1 MRRPD
6 FETRVRSAT
15 CDPVPQGVMKTVLDN
30 PDIAAAPAA
39 STLALLLLA
48 AAPSSAQ
55 EQTAAAPVLMPD
67 VSVTATRVERP
78 SFELPVSIDSV
89 GRQTIGEDR
98 PQVNLSETLN
108 AVPGIVVQNRQ
119 NYAQDL
125 QISSRGFGARSTF
138 GVRGLRL
145 ISDGIPATMPDGQ
158 GQAASFNLDT
168 AERIE
173 VLRGPFASMY
183 GNAAGGVIQIFTAD
197 GPKDPT
203 FTGKYSLGSYDTNK
217 WALGYGGTHGPLNLN
232 AITSVFRTDGYR
244 DHSAARRD
252 HTHAKLKFDGGT
264 AGTFTLVADALDQPE
279 TQDPL
284 GLTRAQVAANRRQAD
299 PVATQFDTRKSITQ
313 SQVGLLHD
321 IKLGNRD
328 SLQARAYVGDRQVTQ
343 YLAIPLATQAAA
355 THSGGVVD
363 LDRQFGGGGL
373 RWSHTAEIGG
383 TVLGMHVGVD
393 YERRLENRRGFLNNL
408 GSAGALKRNEDNT
421 VSSTDGYVQLEWHPF
436 ERMLVLAGVRHSRV
450 KFESEDFFTAG
461 LTNGNDSGSI
471 RYVRTTPVAGVSYEV
486 MPRVNV
492 YANAGKGFETPTF
505 AELAYRPDGT
515 SGLNFALQPSLS
527 THYETGV
534 KFRVTEKSLL
544 TAAIYRINVSNE
556 IVVATNAGGRTTFK
570 NAPHTRR
577 EGLEVGWQ
585 GKFGGGWEAALAY
598 TYIKAKFRD
607 TFNTVVGA
615 PAVTVTVPAGNRLP
629 GVPSNVLYGELV
641 WRYQPWGFHAGAEVR
656 YSAKI
661 FVDDQNSD
669 AAESYTYAN
678 LRAGFEQRMKG
689 WRLTEFVRVDNVTD
703 KKYIG
708 SVIVAEGNRR
718 FFEPAP
724 GRNWMVG
731 VTAQVTF

>member
-1 MRRPD
+1 MK
-6 FETRVRSAT
+6 TTSAT
-15 CDPVPQGVMKTVLDN
+15 FLH
-30 PDIAAAPAA
+30 AAASALALVPAA
-39 STLALLLLA
+39 AH
-48 AAPSSAQ
+48 AQ
-55 EQTAAAPVLMPD
+55 QQAAAPVVLPN

-78 SFELPVSIDSV
+78 SFELPVSIDTV
-89 GRQTIGEDR
+89 GAQTIREDR
-98 PQVNLSETLN
+98 PGVNLSEALN
-108 AVPGIVVQNRQ
+108 AVPGIVVSNRQ

-183 GNAAGGVIQIFTAD
+183 GNASGGVIQIFTAD
-197 GPKDPT
+197 GPRDPT
-203 FTGKYSLGSYDTNK
+203 FTGKYSLGSYDTSK

-252 HTHAKLKFDGGT
+252 HTHAKLKVDGGT
-264 AGTFTLVADALDQPE
+264 AGTFTFVADALDQPE

-284 GLTRAQVAANRRQAD
+284 GLTRAQVQANRRQAD
-299 PVATQFDTRKSITQ
+299 PVATQFDTRKSISQTQ
-313 SQVGLLHD
+313 AGLLHD
-321 IKLGNRD
+321 IKLGSRD
-328 SLQARAYVGDRQVTQ
+328 SLHARVYYGDRQVTQ
-343 YLAIPLATQAAA
+343 YLGIPLTTPAGAPVQLAA

-363 LDRQFGGGGL
+363 LDRQFGGAGL
-373 RWSHTAEIGG
+373 RWTHMAEFAG
-383 TVLGMHVGVD
+383 TVLGVHVGMD
-393 YERRLENRRGFLNNL
+393 YERMEERRRGFLNIFGN
-408 GSAGALKRNEDNT
+408 AGALKRNEDDT
-421 VSSTDGYVQLEWHPF
+421 VSTTDGYVQLEWHPL

-450 KFESEDFFTAG
+450 KFESEDFFVVPATA
-461 LTNGNDSGSI
+461 NGNDSGSI
-471 RYVRTTPVAGVSYEV
+471 RYVRTTPVAGISYEV
-486 MPRVNV
+486 MPRLNAYV
-492 YANAGKGFETPTF
+492 NAGKGFETPTF

-534 KFRVTEKSLL
+534 KFKITEKSLL

-556 IVVATNAGGRTTFK
+556 IVVAANSGGRTTFK

-585 GKFGGGWEAALAY
+585 GKFGAGWEAAVAY
-598 TYIKAKFRD
+598 TYLKARFRD
-607 TFNTVVGA
+607 TFTTGA
-615 PAVTVTVPAGNRLP
+615 PAVTVPAGNRLP
-629 GVPSNVLYGELV
+629 GVPASTLYGELV

-669 AAESYTYAN
+669 AAESYTFAN
-678 LRAGFEQRMKG
+678 LRAGFEQKIG
-689 WRLTEFVRVDNVTD
+689 TWRLTEFVRVDNVTD

-724 GRNWMVG
+724 TRNWLVG
-731 VTAQVTF
+731 VTAHVTF